1 MAQTSSLHPGSE
13 HVEINGAS
21 DFELVYRDPE
31 KDVGKP
37 VAQGDYSGAVAK
49 TDPAEIALVR
59 KLDRRIL
66 PMLCVMYFLNYL
78 DRNAIA
84 SARLDNLEEDLG
96 LHGSQYNTCIS
107 ILFVGYLLMQL
118 PSNMLMASN
127 RVRPSVYMG
136 ICMAL
141 WGVVSGLTA
150 ATHNYIGLLLVR
162 FFLGVA
168 EAPCTTPGFLIMPLS
183 ETNAVL
189 LQSILGQSFFSLS
202 FTLVRRWPRV

>member
-1 MAQTSSLHPGSE
+1 MFRQIVTL
-13 HVEINGAS
+13 
-21 DFELVYRDPE
+21 
-31 KDVGKP
+31 
-37 VAQGDYSGAVAK
+37 
-49 TDPAEIALVR
+49 T
-59 KLDRRIL
+59 
-66 PMLCVMYFLNYL
+66 
-78 DRNAIA
+78 
-84 SARLDNLEEDLG
+84 SAR
-96 LHGSQYNTCIS
+96 
-107 ILFVGYLLMQL
+107 YLLMQL

-168 EAPCTTPGFLIMPLS
+168 EAPCTTPDFLIIPLS

-202 FTLVRRWPRV
+202 FTLVKRWPRV